1 MTITTQAYAEK
12 QRRDSARTAHPTGS
26 KAKRRRAKMAYR
38 STVASKSKRMV
49 RRRDAT
55 VPPPAVVRPDRPTI
69 DRSQMAM
76 RRGIVAAMKA
86 RK

>member
-1 MTITTQAYAEK
+1 MTITTEAYAEK
-12 QRRDSARTAHPTGS
+12 QRRNSARAAHHTGS
-26 KAKRRRAKMAYR
+26 KVKRRRAKMACR
-38 STVASKSKRMV
+38 STVASKRKRMV
-49 RRRDAT
+49 RGRDAP
-55 VPPPAVVRPDRPTI
+55 VPPPAVVRPDRPMI